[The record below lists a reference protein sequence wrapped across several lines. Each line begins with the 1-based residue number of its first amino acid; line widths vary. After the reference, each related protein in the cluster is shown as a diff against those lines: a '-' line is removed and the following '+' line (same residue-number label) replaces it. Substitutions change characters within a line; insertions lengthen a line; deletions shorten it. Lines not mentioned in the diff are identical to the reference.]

1 MQEKVFSNYFSHYVG
16 YVHNMFYILFV
27 EQYWLYYGTEY
38 CDHMADHKNVMATF
52 QSWNWALLELTSH

>member
-1 MQEKVFSNYFSHYVG
+1 
-16 YVHNMFYILFV
+16 MFYILFV

-52 QSWNWALLELTSH
+52 QSWNWAIFLL